1 MCESTPPLEKPW
13 CVQVCGEGAL
23 TYVEREVARE
33 EPALAQMEA
42 GIEALARQHG
52 TKAILAALEE
62 LAKRKQ

>member
-1 MCESTPPLEKPW
+1 
-13 CVQVCGEGAL
+13 
-23 TYVEREVARE
+23 VEREVERE

-52 TKAILAALEE
+52 TQAILAALEA